1 MERVFT
7 EDDYIRCDIV
17 TGRLYRLLTSL
28 FQDFLEVQLSE
39 ALGSQWINAV
49 VKLADNISG
58 KDMSQERNSL
68 RVLLRKRDEKGLVL
82 MDKTC
87 IDVTIANTLM
97 LFTCYYLVSV
107 PRYNGFSKDEMI
119 DIIHT
124 YENKPASEYTN
135 FDMAGLQ
142 EKLLECI
149 NKDIRVVLKC
159 QEKMAVPI
167 KRNGKD
173 DKKKN

>member
-58 KDMSQERNSL
+58 KDMSTEQFTGFIEKEGRERF
-68 RVLLRKRDEKGLVL
+68 GL
-82 MDKTC
+82 
-87 IDVTIANTLM
+87 
-97 LFTCYYLVSV
+97 
-107 PRYNGFSKDEMI
+107 NGQNL
-119 DIIHT
+119 
-124 YENKPASEYTN
+124 Y
-135 FDMAGLQ
+135 
-142 EKLLECI
+142 
-149 NKDIRVVLKC
+149 
-159 QEKMAVPI
+159 
-167 KRNGKD
+167 
-173 DKKKN
+173 